1 MSKLGRFLC
10 VTGEVVLNDS
20 VKRLYYYGKQSG
32 TTENSAFAVHTGLQR
47 RFFIDTYE
55 KGLGSSLN
63 LAKKKRG
70 NRK

>member
-32 TTENSAFAVHTGLQR
+32 TTENSAFAVQDGLQG
-47 RFFIDTYE
+47 RFFIDTY
-55 KGLGSSLN
+55 KRFGMF
-63 LAKKKRG
+63 LALLRKKTI
-70 NRK
+70 N